1 MNEFIIIALGLLLMY
16 YLDIKYVL
24 IILVFFFILK
34 DYDNIKNKVL
44 NITKKEKIS
53 NKRPSTYYNSNTE
66 YILNKFKKY
75 SKKHKIQYE
84 RGIFYW
90 SKFIKTLKILEDK
103 SLKNPNQYF
112 DRAFDYLKQSV
123 NNFNSIS
130 SSVKERKLINGIK
143 FNNFT
148 PGKRTKAV
156 SELSKKLYKEGYL
169 LLYNLSLDINKRY
182 FKNPNIYTK
191 EIILDHPLEYDK
203 DINTFDL
210 FI

>member
-1 MNEFIIIALGLLLMY
+1 MY

-34 DYDNIKNKVL
+34 DYDNIKEKVL
-44 NITKKEKIS
+44 NITKKEKKS
-53 NKRPSTYYNSNTE
+53 NKEPSVYYNSKTE
-66 YILNKFKKY
+66 YILNKLKKY
-75 SKKHKIQYE
+75 SKKHKKQYDT
-84 RGIFYW
+84 GMFYW
-90 SKFIKTLKILEDK
+90 SKFVKTLKILEDE

-112 DRAFDYLKQSV
+112 DRAFDYLKNSV

-130 SSVKERKLINGIK
+130 TSVKERELINGIK

-148 PGKRTKAV
+148 PGKRTKEV

-169 LLYNLSLDINKRY
+169 LLYNLSLELNKRY

-191 EIILDHPLEYDK
+191 EIVFDHPLEYDK
-203 DINTFDL
+203 NINTFDL
-210 FI
+210 YI